1 MPVWQL
7 RPAFLTSESHF
18 LWPCWP
24 WQRVP
29 QALHDLA
36 LCVGARHCDSL
47 VAHLPALSLLKY
59 GGGLSWWLWTSPW
72 SPAYVSQSSGCN
84 HTFSKRIWDQTVG
97 RASPFQVFSS
107 LGTLG
112 YSLGFSFHFRVSI
125 FPLSCLIILYVKFF
139 LFQLLCDFDLLTEPC
154 CLSLTLEEFWVTW
167 RYPGS
172 VGSEF
177 SWHRDFFILVW
188 LQDYG
193 ILSFTPASSGC
204 SAGFHSS
211 LRFGR
216 KMQRILHSIATSV
229 AFMPE

>member
-36 LCVGARHCDSL
+36 LCVGSRHCDSL

-72 SPAYVSQSSGCN
+72 NPAYVSQSSGCN

-125 FPLSCLIILYVKFF
+125 FPLSCLIILYIKFF

-154 CLSLTLEEFWVTW
+154 CLSLILEEFWVTW

-177 SWHRDFFILVW
+177 SWHRDFFILIW
-188 LQDYG
+188 LQDHG
-193 ILSFTPASSGC
+193 TPELHTCFLRMFSGF
-204 SAGFHSS
+204 SQLLEIWA
-211 LRFGR
+211 
-216 KMQRILHSIATSV
+216 QDAENLHSIATSV
-229 AFMPE
+229 TFMPE